1 MAVLGVIADDFTGAT
16 DIAGMLVKGG
26 MRTIQTI
33 GVPAKGMIPDD
44 VDAVVV
50 ALKTRSIAA
59 KDAVA
64 QSLDALKALQAAGCV
79 RFFFKYCS
87 TFDSTDAGNIGPVGD
102 ALLEA
107 LGAKQAIYCPAFPE
121 NGRTIFFGHLFVGD
135 VLLSDSRMRHHPLN
149 PMTDASLVRVL
160 ARQTEHKVGLVA
172 LKQVQAGSATLRA
185 ALDKLA
191 ADGVRHV
198 VVDAVADTDLG
209 IIGEAVGDDLLVTG
223 GSGVALGLPAAYR
236 RRGLLAHKA
245 NADTLPK
252 ITGAAAV
259 LAGSCSAATLGQIAA
274 FKGPHLHL
282 DTDAIC
288 RGEAVADKALA
299 WAKDKLGNGPIL
311 LSASEDPDAV
321 KALQAKYGVEKSS
334 HAIEKTMAALAKG
347 LVAAGVAPPGRGRR
361 RNLGRRGRRARRD
374 GAAHRPGDRSRRA
387 VDGIGRRQAA
397 PAGAE
402 VRQFRRARFL
412 HQGVPASMSST
423 ESKTRDAICALG
435 AKLAARGLCP
445 GTSGNISARVADGW
459 LMTPTNSS
467 LGELLPGQLSKI
479 DLSGKHVAGDPPTKE
494 ALLHRS
500 VYDVRPKD
508 GAIVHLHCTHAV
520 AISCLDPSC
529 HHNKESTLPPITP
542 YFVMRVGKLPLVPYF
557 KPGDPKLADA
567 IRDYAKGHRAVLL
580 ANHGPVVAG
589 TSLSAASASIEE
601 LEETAKLHLLLQG
614 FKVRLLSD
622 AQVT

>member
-33 GVPAKGMIPDD
+33 GVPAKGTIPDD

-64 QSLDALKALQAAGCV
+64 QSLDALRALQAAGCV

-135 VLLSDSRMRHHPLN
+135 VLLSDSSMRHHPLN

-160 ARQTEHKVGLVA
+160 AHQTEHKVGLVP

-191 ADGVRHV
+191 AGGARHV

-245 NADTLPK
+245 DADTLPK

-274 FKGPHLHL
+274 FRGPHLHL

-288 RGEAVADKALA
+288 RGEAVGDKALA
-299 WAKDKLGNGPIL
+299 WAREKLGNGPIL

-334 HAIEKTMAALAKG
+334 HA
-347 LVAAGVAPPGRGRR
+347 AGV
-361 RNLGRRGRRARRD
+361 
-374 GAAHRPGDRSRRA
+374 SR
-387 VDGIGRRQAA
+387 
-397 PAGAE
+397 
-402 VRQFRRARFL
+402 L
-412 HQGVPASMSST
+412 
-423 ESKTRDAICALG
+423 
-435 AKLAARGLCP
+435 
-445 GTSGNISARVADGW
+445 
-459 LMTPTNSS
+459 
-467 LGELLPGQLSKI
+467 
-479 DLSGKHVAGDPPTKE
+479 
-494 ALLHRS
+494 
-500 VYDVRPKD
+500 
-508 GAIVHLHCTHAV
+508 
-520 AISCLDPSC
+520 
-529 HHNKESTLPPITP
+529 
-542 YFVMRVGKLPLVPYF
+542 
-557 KPGDPKLADA
+557 
-567 IRDYAKGHRAVLL
+567 
-580 ANHGPVVAG
+580 VVAG
-589 TSLSAASASIEE
+589 GETSGAVVGALDVTALRIGPEIDPGVPWTASVGARP
-601 LEETAKLHLLLQG
+601 LLLALKSGNFGAPDFFTKAFQ
-614 FKVRLLSD
+614 RL
-622 AQVT
+622 